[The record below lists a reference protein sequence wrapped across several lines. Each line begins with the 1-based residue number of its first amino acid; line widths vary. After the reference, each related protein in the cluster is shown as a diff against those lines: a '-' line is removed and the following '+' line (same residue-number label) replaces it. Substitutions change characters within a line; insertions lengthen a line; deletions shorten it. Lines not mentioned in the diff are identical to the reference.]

1 VSQESAEDF
10 CKHAHGIVRVTTR
23 SVEQEV
29 ARPQEAAVEAVR
41 EALEDD
47 LYQDPVQVREFTA
60 GYFLSPISSCW
71 KATHSMELAYG
82 SGLRVPNW
90 DWLQR

>member
-47 LYQDPVQVREFTA
+47 LYQDPVQVCGIFYYA
-60 GYFLSPISSCW
+60 GGKLPTPFSLLDALKSLGYLL
-71 KATHSMELAYG
+71 KLDA
-82 SGLRVPNW
+82 
-90 DWLQR
+90 